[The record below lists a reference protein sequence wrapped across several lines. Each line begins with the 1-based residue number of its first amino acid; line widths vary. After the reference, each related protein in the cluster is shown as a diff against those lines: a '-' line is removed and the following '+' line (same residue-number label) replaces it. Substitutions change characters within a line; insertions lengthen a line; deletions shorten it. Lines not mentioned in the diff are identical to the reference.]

1 MSLLRRF
8 WRWLQLVV
16 PFGLLVA
23 TKPRHYREMLR
34 VLWRNRGRWR
44 YAMRI
49 LSHGVCDGCSL
60 GPRGLRDDVIE
71 GVHLCLTRLGLLE
84 LNTMRAI
91 PDAALGDIRKLRAM
105 SNEELHR
112 LGRVPYPLLRRP
124 GEPGFRRISWE
135 EAVRHCA
142 ESIARTQSHGGGD
155 KMAFFVSSRGLTNEA
170 YYAIQKLA
178 RIAGTANIDSCAR
191 LCHAASATG
200 LKMTIGWG
208 APTCSLSDI
217 IGTDLLVLIG
227 TDLANNQPV
236 TTKYMHFAKEQGTRI
251 VVVNPFREPALERYW
266 VPSVAKSALWGTPLM
281 DDFFAVRP
289 GGDIAFML
297 GVMKA
302 LDARNLFDDTFIK
315 ERTTGFAELR
325 EEVRARSWDEIA
337 DAAGLPRDEIERF
350 ADLYGGAER
359 AVLLYSMGLTQY
371 AFGVDNVKM
380 VVNLAL
386 CRGNIGREKTGII
399 PIRGHSGVQGT
410 AECGVDSDKLPGS
423 VEITDESCAKF
434 EAAWGHPIP
443 HKKGLKAAHALDAAA
458 RGEIDFMY
466 LVGGNFLDTMPD
478 PENARRGLARPR
490 VRVHQDIVL
499 NTSTLVDA
507 EELVLV
513 LPAQTRYESGGT
525 STSTERRVRFSPV
538 IEDPDGV
545 NIAEARAEWLIPALI
560 GRALPTGKPCFP
572 WQSTADVRA
581 EMGRTMPLY
590 AGIEGLRDEG
600 EFVQWGGAR
609 LGTNGFPNMPDGR
622 ARFSTVAIPTP
633 AVPEGKLMLA
643 TRRGKQ
649 FNSITYGQK
658 DPITDSSRRDVVLFH
673 ADDLAER
680 GLSDGD
686 RVVIRSEA
694 GVMEAMA
701 RIGPCRRRHVQAFWP
716 EANVLLARVYD
727 PVSGEPDYNAVVT
740 VERAT
745 KASRTSAAASSPPA
759 VPPAARG
766 ASSPTRASSGRG

>member
-1 MSLLRRF
+1 MQLLRRF
-8 WRWLQLVV
+8 WRWLVLAV

-44 YAMRI
+44 YALRI
-49 LSHGVCDGCSL
+49 LRHGVCDGCSL
-60 GPRGLRDDVIE
+60 GPRGLRDDVIP

-84 LNTMRAI
+84 LNTMPPI
-91 PDAALGDIRKLRAM
+91 PDAALGDIRRLRAM

-124 GEPGFRRISWE
+124 GDPGFRRISWE
-135 EAVRHCA
+135 EAVRLCA
-142 ESIARTQSHGGGD
+142 ESMARGSTSGGD

-170 YYAIQKLA
+170 YYSIQKLA
-178 RIAGTANIDSCAR
+178 RIAGTANVDSCAR
-191 LCHAASATG
+191 LCHAASASG

-208 APTCSLSDI
+208 APTCSLSDT

-251 VVVNPFREPALERYW
+251 VVVNPFREPALDRYW
-266 VPSVAKSALWGTPLM
+266 VPSVAKSALWGTALT

-297 GVMKA
+297 GALKA
-302 LDARNLFDDTFIK
+302 LDARGLFAEKFIA
-315 ERTTGFAELR
+315 ERTVGFGELREAVREHSWDELSDAAGVSRAEMERFAEL
-325 EEVRARSWDEIA
+325 
-337 DAAGLPRDEIERF
+337 
-350 ADLYGGAER
+350 YGQAER

-386 CRGNIGREKTGII
+386 ARGNIGREKTGII

-410 AECGVDSDKLPGS
+410 AECGVDADKLPGAVDIS
-423 VEITDESCAKF
+423 DESCARF

-443 HKKGLKAAHALDAAA
+443 RKKGLKAAHALDAAA
-458 RGEIDFMY
+458 RGEIELMY

-478 PENARRGLARPR
+478 PDNARRGLGRPR
-490 VRVHQDIVL
+490 VRIHQDIVL

-525 STSTERRVRFSPV
+525 STSTERRVRYSPA

-545 NIAEARAEWLIPALI
+545 NVAEARAEWQIPALI
-560 GRALPTGKPCFP
+560 GRALKPGQTQLFP
-572 WQSTADVRA
+572 WVAGRRARRDGAHHAALRRHRGARRRGAVGAVGRRAPRA
-581 EMGRTMPLY
+581 ERLPQHARRSRPLLDGGHPD
-590 AGIEGLRDEG
+590 AGAARGQADADHAARQAVQLDHLRAEGSDH
-600 EFVQWGGAR
+600 R
-609 LGTNGFPNMPDGR
+609 LGAARRRTLPPRRSARARHRRRRAHRPALRRRADGGDGAPGAVPPPPRAGVLASGQRSPVAYVRSGIGR
-622 ARFSTVAIPTP
+622 AR
-633 AVPEGKLMLA
+633 L
-643 TRRGKQ
+643 Q
-649 FNSITYGQK
+649 
-658 DPITDSSRRDVVLFH
+658 
-673 ADDLAER
+673 
-680 GLSDGD
+680 
-686 RVVIRSEA
+686 
-694 GVMEAMA
+694 
-701 RIGPCRRRHVQAFWP
+701 RRRHRL
-716 EANVLLARVYD
+716 EARRRR
-727 PVSGEPDYNAVVT
+727 
-740 VERAT
+740 RA
-745 KASRTSAAASSPPA
+745 A
-759 VPPAARG
+759 
-766 ASSPTRASSGRG
+766 GR

>member
-1 MSLLRRF
+1 MSLFGRF
-8 WRWLQLVV
+8 WRWLQRMV

-23 TKPRHYREMLR
+23 RKPRHYREMLR

-44 YAMRI
+44 YALRI
-49 LSHGVCDGCSL
+49 LRHGVCDGCSL
-60 GPRGLRDDVIE
+60 GPRGLRDDVIP

-84 LNTMRAI
+84 LNTMGPI
-91 PDAALGDIRKLRAM
+91 PDAALGDIGGLRAR

-112 LGRVPYPLLRRP
+112 LGRVPAPLVRRP
-124 GEPGFRRISWE
+124 GDPGFRRISWQ
-135 EAVRHCA
+135 EASRLCA
-142 ESIARTQSHGGGD
+142 ESMARTPGD
-155 KMAFFVSSRGLTNEA
+155 RMAFFVGSRGLTNEA

-178 RIAGTANIDSCAR
+178 RIAGTANVDSCAR
-191 LCHAASATG
+191 LCHAASASG

-208 APTCSLSDI
+208 APTSSLSDM

-236 TTKYMHFAKEQGTRI
+236 TTKYMHFARQQGTRI

-266 VPSVAKSALWGTPLM
+266 VPSVGRSALWGTPLM

-297 GVMKA
+297 GALKA
-302 LDARNLFDDTFIK
+302 LDARDRFDEAFIA
-315 ERTTGFAELR
+315 ERTVGFEALR
-325 EEVRARSWDEIA
+325 AQVRALSWSELA
-337 DAAGLPRDEIERF
+337 DAAGLPQSEIERF
-350 ADLYGGAER
+350 AELYGAAGR

-386 CRGNIGREKTGII
+386 CRGNLGREKTGII

-410 AECGVDSDKLPGS
+410 AECGVDADKLPGGVDIS
-423 VEITDESCAKF
+423 DESCARF
-434 EAAWGHPIP
+434 EAAWGHAIP
-443 HKKGLKAAHALDAAA
+443 RKKGLKAAHALDAAA

-478 PENARRGLARPR
+478 PDNARRGLSRPR

-525 STSTERRVRFSPV
+525 STSTERRIRYSPA
-538 IEDPDGV
+538 IADPDGV
-545 NIAEARAEWLIPALI
+545 NVAEARAEWQIPALL
-560 GRALPTGKPCFP
+560 GRALVPAQPALFA
-572 WQSTADVRA
+572 WQSAAEVRA
-581 EMGRTMPLY
+581 EMGRLMPLY
-590 AGIEGLRDEG
+590 AGIEGLAAEG
-600 EFVQWGGAR
+600 QWVQWGGAR
-609 LGTNGFPNMPDGR
+609 LGQNGFPNMPDGR
-622 ARFSTVAIPTP
+622 ARFSTVPIPSP
-633 AVPEGKLMLA
+633 ALPAGKLMLT

-649 FNSITYGQK
+649 FNSITYGRK
-658 DPITDSSRRDVVLFH
+658 DPITGAAARDVVFF
-673 ADDLAER
+673 AAEDLAER
-680 GLSDGD
+680 GIADGE
-686 RVVIRSEA
+686 RVVVRSDSGA
-694 GVMEAMA
+694 MEATA
-701 RIGPCRRRHVQAFWP
+701 RLGPCRRKHAQAFWP
-716 EANVLLARVYD
+716 EANVLVARAYD
-727 PVSGEPDYNAVVT
+727 PVSGEPDYNAVVS

-745 KASRTSAAASSPPA
+745 ACRASAAASSPPA
-759 VPPAARG
+759 ARPDAA
-766 ASSPTRASSGRG
+766 AAPSPTRASSGQP